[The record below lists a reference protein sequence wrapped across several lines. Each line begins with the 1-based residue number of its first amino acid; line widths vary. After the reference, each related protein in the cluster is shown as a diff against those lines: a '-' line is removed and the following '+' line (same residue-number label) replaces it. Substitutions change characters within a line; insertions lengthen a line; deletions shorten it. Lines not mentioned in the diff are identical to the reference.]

1 MRLTPQLGGLLAHGG
16 TTELRQRKRFSGVP
30 GNTGSTGVQGNN
42 GNSARLQKDLLLPQL
57 CLSPPRSSLWIIAAE
72 YTGQATNINMVLIS
86 TFSSTHST
94 AMHTGKLRRQHT
106 QTNNNP
112 RVDYEMLA

>member
-1 MRLTPQLGGLLAHGG
+1 MKKGW
-16 TTELRQRKRFSGVP
+16 
-30 GNTGSTGVQGNN
+30 
-42 GNSARLQKDLLLPQL
+42 SARGGGVGEALRHVRQVGALRKQKDLLLPQL
-57 CLSPPRSSLWIIAAE
+57 CLSPPHSSLWIIAAE
-72 YTGQATNINMVLIS
+72 YTGHVTNINMVLIS